1 MRKFKKRVIAAILT
15 VSFAF
20 SMLHLGAFSV
30 SAFDMDYISKDGIK
44 LGYSIVNGYSKLSTK
59 AGSSSYSKTAVYSG
73 VDISSPYILA
83 LAGVFFITSGVD
95 LDRVITDNDYTM
107 EMAGKLESFINKM
120 GVKNEKASALKD
132 ELTKANI
139 KIISS
144 FDSLGLFIIEA
155 DDSIATQLMDNDKVD
170 FVLAGGGVPA
180 NMKDLNLDGITD
192 EKDARLIQ
200 QYLTRLV
207 YYSDSDEKEYIK
219 FACDINGDKKI
230 NIIDATEIYE
240 KIN

>member
-1 MRKFKKRVIAAILT
+1 MRKFKKRVIATILA

-20 SMLHLGAFSV
+20 SMLHIGSYSV
-30 SAFDMDYISKDGIK
+30 SAFDMDYISKDGMQ

-73 VDISSPYILA
+73 VDISNPYIIA
-83 LAGVFFITSGVD
+83 LAGVFFITSGID

-107 EMAGKLESFINKM
+107 KMAGKLESFINKM
-120 GVKNEKASALKD
+120 GVKNEKASSLKD
-132 ELTKANI
+132 ELIKDNI
-139 KIISS
+139 KFISS

-170 FVLAGGGVPA
+170 FVLAGGGIPA
-180 NMKDLNLDGITD
+180 NMKDLNLDGKTD
-192 EKDARLIQ
+192 EKDAQLIQ

>member
-1 MRKFKKRVIAAILT
+1 MKLKKYGYLIAIVL
-15 VSFAF
+15 
-20 SMLHLGAFSV
+20 MLL
-30 SAFDMDYISKDGIK
+30 IGINN
-44 LGYSIVNGYSKLSTK
+44 VNAEVNKTCYYMKSDKQALSKLILEDGK
-59 AGSSSYSKTAVYSG
+59 ANVY
-73 VDISSPYILA
+73 
-83 LAGVFFITSGVD
+83 
-95 LDRVITDNDYTM
+95 
-107 EMAGKLESFINKM
+107 INKM
-120 GVKNEKASALKD
+120 GKKNKKASALKD

-180 NMKDLNLDGITD
+180 NMKDLNLDGKTD
-192 EKDARLIQ
+192 EKDAQLIQ